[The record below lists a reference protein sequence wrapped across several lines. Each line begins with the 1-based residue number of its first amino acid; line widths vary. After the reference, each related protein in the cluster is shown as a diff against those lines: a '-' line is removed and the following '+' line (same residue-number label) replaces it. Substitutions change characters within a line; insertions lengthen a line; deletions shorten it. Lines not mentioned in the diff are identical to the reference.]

1 MRWLIASLT
10 VAASIG
16 AALLVASPAA
26 ALTKQTT
33 IVNLDNP
40 FVFQPGELCS
50 FPVAAEQGP
59 DLIKV
64 DDFYDNGTLVK
75 EIITNYGGPF
85 YLTLSAN
92 GVTLKSVET
101 FSDIFLFNP
110 DGSITNISDSGIN
123 WVFTLPHQGALSLQV
138 GRIVLDGNFNPLFA
152 AGPGFASPPDTTKL
166 CAALAG

>member
-1 MRWLIASLT
+1 MRWLLASLT

-16 AALLVASPAA
+16 AALLFASPAA
-26 ALTKQTT
+26 ALTKKTT
-33 IVNLDNP
+33 ILNADFA
-40 FVFQPGELCS
+40 FVFQAGELCS

-59 DLIKV
+59 DLIKI

-92 GVTLKSVET
+92 GVSLKSVET
-101 FSDIFLFNP
+101 FSDVILFNP
-110 DGSITNISDSGIN
+110 DGSIQSVSDSGIN
-123 WVFTLPHQGALSLQV
+123 WVFTLPHQGAVSLQV
-138 GRIVLDGNFNPLFA
+138 GRIILDSNFNPIFT
-152 AGPGFASPPDTTKL
+152 AGPGFASPPATTAL